1 MVIWGWAFAN
11 DAMSGE
17 RRNVLRG
24 VELVQVGEMRGNLDG
39 DGTRDVLH
47 ASRAAPFVAVV
58 EVEPFALENECTY
71 AILRWMS
78 VI

>member
-1 MVIWGWAFAN
+1 
-11 DAMSGE
+11 MS
-17 RRNVLRG
+17 
-24 VELVQVGEMRGNLDG
+24 

-58 EVEPFALENECTY
+58 EVEAFALENECTY